1 MDHWQHFG
9 DRRRSLIGKITSG
22 LHTPYDKMKK
32 IAIYGA
38 GGFGREVAC
47 LIHKIN
53 EVKPEWELIGFF
65 DDNPSLKGQMISH
78 YAPCFGGWE
87 ELNNSNEE
95 LAVAMAIGNA
105 KIVKP
110 LIDRIT
116 NEKIYFPSLIHP
128 RVNFNDFSTVK
139 IGKGNII
146 QGGCFFSCDVEVGD
160 FNVLNGS
167 VVLGHDDR
175 IGSYNIF
182 MPAVRVSGQVT
193 IGDENY
199 FGVGAIILQQL
210 KIGNDTRIGAGC
222 VLMTKPKDGCLY
234 IGNPAKRVDL

>member
-1 MDHWQHFG
+1 
-9 DRRRSLIGKITSG
+9 
-22 LHTPYDKMKK
+22 MKK

-65 DDNPSLKGQMISH
+65 DDNPSLKGKMVSH
-78 YAPCFGGWE
+78 YAPCLGGWE
-87 ELNNSNEE
+87 ELNKFDDE

-110 LIDRIT
+110 LINRIT
-116 NEKIYFPSLIHP
+116 NDKISYPNLIHP

-139 IGKGNII
+139 IGKGNIV

-167 VVLGHDDR
+167 VVLGHDDK

-210 KIGNDTRIGAGC
+210 KIGNDTRFGAGC
-222 VLMTKPKDGCLY
+222 VLMTKPKDGYLY
-234 IGNPAKRVDL
+234 IGNPAKKTTF

>member
-1 MDHWQHFG
+1 
-9 DRRRSLIGKITSG
+9 
-22 LHTPYDKMKK
+22 MKK

-53 EVKPEWELIGFF
+53 EIKPEWELIGFF
-65 DDNPSLKGQMISH
+65 DDNPSLKGKMVSH
-78 YAPCFGGWE
+78 YAPCLGGLE
-87 ELNNSNEE
+87 ELNAFDDE

-110 LIDRIT
+110 LINRIT
-116 NEKIYFPSLIHP
+116 NDKISYPNLIHP

-139 IGKGNII
+139 IGKGNIV

-167 VVLGHDDR
+167 VVLGHADK

-210 KIGNDTRIGAGC
+210 KIGNDTRLGAGC

-234 IGNPAKRVDL
+234 IGNPAKKTTF

>member
-128 RVNFNDFSTVK
+128 KVNFNDFSTVK

-234 IGNPAKRVDL
+234 IGNPAKKTTF

>member
-1 MDHWQHFG
+1 
-9 DRRRSLIGKITSG
+9 
-22 LHTPYDKMKK
+22 MKK

-53 EVKPEWELIGFF
+53 EIKPEWELIGFF
-65 DDNPSLKGQMISH
+65 DDNPSLKGKMVSH
-78 YAPCFGGWE
+78 YAPCLGGLE
-87 ELNNSNEE
+87 ELNAFDDE

-110 LIDRIT
+110 LINRIT
-116 NEKIYFPSLIHP
+116 NDKISYPNLIHP

-139 IGKGNII
+139 IGKGNIV

-167 VVLGHDDR
+167 VVLGHDDK

-210 KIGNDTRIGAGC
+210 KIGNDTRLGAGC

-234 IGNPAKRVDL
+234 IGNPAKKTTF